1 MNGEVKENGE
11 YEEDEEDMDEDMG
24 EDEEEDHDFE
34 SGSDDSDLE
43 EDLNKSLKGIF
54 NPLSANPTEW
64 SNTLKRFVGNL
75 PTNYLTV
82 CGHFVGLA
90 LKRLNLHLSA
100 YCICHDTSFPSQYFC
115 YFSRACRTFRDD
127 REEIGP
133 LLSNPTA

>member
-54 NPLSANPTEW
+54 KLAFVSTLDFSGHRFSMRVFLSFFDK
-64 SNTLKRFVGNL
+64 L
-75 PTNYLTV
+75 
-82 CGHFVGLA
+82 
-90 LKRLNLHLSA
+90 
-100 YCICHDTSFPSQYFC
+100 
-115 YFSRACRTFRDD
+115 
-127 REEIGP
+127 
-133 LLSNPTA
+133 